1 VFFHR
6 YRVQFYDTDAMGVV
20 HHSNYVRIM
29 EVARVAWMRELGLMQ
44 FHIPY
49 GAQVL
54 GVTRLNVSF
63 LKPSVFDDDIC
74 IALEGRLNGA
84 RLEIRYALWLERLD
98 SFVAFGET
106 DLVPMTADKL
116 VPTRFAIEMREKLRS
131 LPWSADW
138 PVKSPPRMP

>member
-138 PVKSPPRMP
+138 PMKSPPRMP